1 MKKTTDLIKK
11 AVEKTIVR
19 EANSLCFYFFNQ
31 PAEPKK
37 IKKFKKKRI

>member
-11 AVEKTIVR
+11 AVEKTLIK
-19 EANSLCFYFFNQ
+19 EANSICVFLFNQ